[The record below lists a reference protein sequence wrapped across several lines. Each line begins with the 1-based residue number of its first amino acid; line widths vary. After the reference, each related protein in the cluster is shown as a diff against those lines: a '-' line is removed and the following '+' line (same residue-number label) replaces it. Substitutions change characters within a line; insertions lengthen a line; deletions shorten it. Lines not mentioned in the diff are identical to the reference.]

1 LIACVSG
8 LALSQPAAAQDT
20 DGGHVS
26 AGLTAG
32 TLGIGPEIGYRFNE
46 TVGIR
51 ANAGLL
57 SVNASVDDDDIE
69 YDGDFDLRSFG
80 VMIDVFPFGGG
91 FRISGGARLN
101 RNKVELSA
109 TPTTSVE
116 VGNATYT
123 AAQVGT
129 LSGRASVK
137 DFAPQLTLGYAGS
150 LRKGIVFTAEAGVL
164 FQGSVR
170 LRDFQSSGT
179 LASNA
184 AFRADLERERLN
196 LQDEIDDYK
205 LYPIAQIGLLYR
217 F

>member
-1 LIACVSG
+1 MSVGI
-8 LALSQPAAAQDT
+8 
-20 DGGHVS
+20 
-26 AGLTAG
+26 TAG

-57 SVNASVDDDDIE
+57 SVSASVDDDDIE
-69 YDGDFDLRSFG
+69 YDGDFDLRSVG
-80 VMIDVFPFGGG
+80 LMLDVFPFGGG

-101 RNKVELSA
+101 RNKVDLNA

-116 VGNATYT
+116 IGNVTYT
-123 AAQVGT
+123 PAQVGT
-129 LSGRASVK
+129 LSGRAEVK
-137 DFAPQLTLGYAGS
+137 DFAPQLTIGYAGS
-150 LRKGIVFTAEAGVL
+150 LRKGLVFTLEGGVL

-170 LRDFQSSGT
+170 LREFQSTGT
-179 LASNA
+179 AASNT
-184 AFRADLERERLN
+184 AFRAELERERLN

-205 LYPIAQIGLLYR
+205 LYPIAQIGLRYR